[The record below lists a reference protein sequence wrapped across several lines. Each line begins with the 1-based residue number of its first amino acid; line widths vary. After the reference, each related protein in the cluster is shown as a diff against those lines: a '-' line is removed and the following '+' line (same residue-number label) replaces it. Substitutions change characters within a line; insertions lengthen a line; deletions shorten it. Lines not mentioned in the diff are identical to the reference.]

1 MVVTINGK
9 SYDVDVDN
17 KITIAGGLEAGDY
30 VINAILKGNEN
41 YTGSDDTKSFKVV
54 KYNIEIVLGDIV
66 DPIVVDS
73 PLMLTANL
81 NESVT
86 GDVVFTIN
94 GANYTVSVSDTN
106 VATYSYTPINNATIS
121 VVAIFMGNDKYNSAV
136 SAPGYFNVNRIVTN
150 LSVSI
155 DEPSIFVGD
164 DVVVTVSLNPA
175 ISGVVSLSVGSSS
188 YDVAVVDGV
197 GTFIVSN
204 LANGT
209 YDIEAVFAG
218 DVKYADATSNNVTLA
233 VNKIKTI
240 FTAGDVVATYNID
253 ETLVITL
260 KILTVMQLEMLMLM
274 LI

>member
-121 VVAIFMGNDKYNSAV
+121 VVARFMGNDKYNSAV

-188 YDVAVVDGV
+188 YDVSVVDGV

-218 DVKYADATSNNVTLA
+218 DVKYADATSNNVILA

-240 FTAGDVVATYNID
+240 FTAGDVVATYIVFY
-253 ETLVITL
+253 LMFFFS
-260 KILTVMQLEMLMLM
+260 IL
-274 LI
+274 